1 MASHFL
7 RFLVVSVSLPNF
19 YLNLIFPSSLLF
31 LHVHTLSSYLEFLF
45 NMMLYHG
52 RRFLV
57 DRSGD
62 RSKVIAAPIT
72 ASVSWKQVIWHQR
85 KNSSHHSFPPSTSHV
100 TSFPHFLLLLWL
112 LSSGSQLLPV
122 NNFLEVART
131 GCSISDV
138 TCPALHTLLS
148 VHPMMPGRTDFSLSS
163 IPDVLCD
170 IGQIVVSLQSWV
182 SSFEKKR
189 IANNSIYTVGFWYIL
204 SEWMNEWIKSI
215 IS

>member
-1 MASHFL
+1 MIIITTWITLTSALQKSLWSILTYNSHCREAVMLCYEDVSASNYGGGNGD
-7 RFLVVSVSLPNF
+7 S
-19 YLNLIFPSSLLF
+19 
-31 LHVHTLSSYLEFLF
+31 
-45 NMMLYHG
+45 G
-52 RRFLV
+52 
-57 DRSGD
+57 RSGD